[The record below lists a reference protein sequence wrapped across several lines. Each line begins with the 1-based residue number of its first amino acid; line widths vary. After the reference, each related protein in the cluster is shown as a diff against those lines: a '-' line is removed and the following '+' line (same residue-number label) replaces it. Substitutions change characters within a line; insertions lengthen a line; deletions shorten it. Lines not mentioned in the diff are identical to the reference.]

1 MMIKRLRE
9 QLSRIFAPGKAGD
22 NSFVSAPEIKA
33 DSRKVVRAA
42 TVDDLKSLA
51 QALKFHGVDYLLI
64 GGYALHALGYQRNTT
79 DIDLVLKPDKEQGER
94 LKRAMLSV
102 MGEGIE
108 ALDPAWFEEG
118 ETIRLC
124 EKFTVDLMFNAC
136 GESFATLLPYRQ
148 SIDLDGVQI
157 YSVSMEGLL
166 KTKQSSRAKD
176 AMDRLILERAL
187 MALKSEAKAR

>member
-9 QLSRIFAPGKAGD
+9 QLSKIFGLGKPVDPRHPHELQG
-22 NSFVSAPEIKA
+22 NA
-33 DSRKVVRAA
+33 DQDKVVRSA
-42 TVDDLKSLA
+42 TVDDLKALA
-51 QALKFHGVDYLLI
+51 SALQTHGVDYLLI

-79 DIDLVLKPDKEQGER
+79 DIDLVLRPEKTQGER

-136 GESFATLLPYRQ
+136 GESFASLLPYRQ
-148 SIDLDGVQI
+148 SLDLDGVEI
-157 YSVSMEGLL
+157 FSVSIEGLL
-166 KTKQSSRAKD
+166 KTKQSSRQKD
-176 AMDRLILERAL
+176 ALDRLILERAL
-187 MALKSEAKAR
+187 FALKSGTIS